1 MLKIVSISKKFNN
14 ISALDSVT
22 INFPK
27 NEIVGLIGPNG
38 SGKTTLLNIASG
50 LLKPDLGKVI
60 IENQELSSLSPNRI
74 AKLGIARNFQNL
86 RIFKRM
92 TVLENVLAAKIGN
105 SSLTFSN
112 LFFAA
117 SKVNFR
123 ERENAES
130 ALESVGIID
139 AKDRL
144 VKTLPLPDLRKLEVA
159 RILVRDPKVVF
170 LDEPAGGMN
179 PLETEAI
186 GNLILEKIAVGRLC
200 IIIEHKIDLIKNVC
214 GRICVFEFWKI
225 NF

>member
-1 MLKIVSISKKFNN
+1 
-14 ISALDSVT
+14 
-22 INFPK
+22 
-27 NEIVGLIGPNG
+27 
-38 SGKTTLLNIASG
+38 
-50 LLKPDLGKVI
+50 
-60 IENQELSSLSPNRI
+60 
-74 AKLGIARNFQNL
+74 
-86 RIFKRM
+86 M

-214 GRICVFEFWKI
+214 GRICVLNSGKLISDGSPLNVLESSEVKEAYI
-225 NF
+225 GMGTNHA